1 MRSLIWILSIL
12 FLLSVSSC
20 HTTQQVEKT
29 KSEHLVEVKDSI
41 NIRDSVRITDKL
53 KVRDSV
59 RIKDSTVVVV
69 DEQGNVIRTELYRE
83 RERYRDLEKDYFL
96 LQEQFHDIYLKLQ
109 ETRTDTVYIERE
121 QQLTKWEQFRL
132 NIGGWVF
139 GIIIITVM
147 IIIGWIVYRFKKTTT
162 FAHER

>member
-12 FLLSVSSC
+12 ILLSVSSC
-20 HTTQQVEKT
+20 RTTQQIENT

-53 KVRDSV
+53 NVRDSV

-147 IIIGWIVYRFKKTTT
+147 IIIGWIVYRFKKTIT

>member
-1 MRSLIWILSIL
+1 MRGVKYVLAT
-12 FLLSVSSC
+12 LLLLMVWSC
-20 HTTQQVEKT
+20 RTVLEVEKT
-29 KSEHLVEVKDSI
+29 KSEHHIEIKDSV

-53 KVRDSV
+53 NVRDSML
-59 RIKDSTVVVV
+59 IKDSTVVVV

-121 QQLTKWEQFRL
+121 QQLTRWQQIKQKL
-132 NIGGWVF
+132 SGWGL
-139 GIIIITVM
+139 GIVIIT
-147 IIIGWIVYRFKKTTT
+147 ICFIVGKIVHIKNRK
-162 FAHER
+162 

>member
-1 MRSLIWILSIL
+1 M
-12 FLLSVSSC
+12 
-20 HTTQQVEKT
+20 
-29 KSEHLVEVKDSI
+29 SEHLVEVKDSI

-53 KVRDSV
+53 NVRDSV

-109 ETRTDTVYIERE
+109 ETRIDTVYIERE
-121 QQLTKWEQFRL
+121 QQFTKWEQFRL
-132 NIGGWVF
+132 DFGIWAIGGYIILILNIGYYIYVKF
-139 GIIIITVM
+139 V
-147 IIIGWIVYRFKKTTT
+147 RSHK
-162 FAHER
+162 

>member
-1 MRSLIWILSIL
+1 MRILIWILSIL
-12 FLLSVSSC
+12 LLITANSC
-20 HTTQQVEKT
+20 RTVQEIEKT
-29 KSEHLVEVKDSI
+29 KSEHHIEIKDSV
-41 NIRDSVRITDKL
+41 NIRDSVRITDKVN
-53 KVRDSV
+53 VRDSV
-59 RIKDSTVVVV
+59 LIKDSTVLVV

-83 RERYRDLEKDYFL
+83 RERYRDLEKDYFQ
-96 LQEQFHDIYLKLQ
+96 LQEQFHDIYLKFQ
-109 ETRTDTVYIERE
+109 EAKSDTIYIERE